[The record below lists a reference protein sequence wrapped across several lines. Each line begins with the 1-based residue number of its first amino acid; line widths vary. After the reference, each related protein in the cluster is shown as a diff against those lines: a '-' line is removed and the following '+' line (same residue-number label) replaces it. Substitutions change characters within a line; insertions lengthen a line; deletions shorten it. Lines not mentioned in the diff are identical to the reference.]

1 MKLSLT
7 NYQVKCLEKLIPG
20 YTLTMDKATVFG
32 LAALLC
38 ILLLLSGCGA
48 GTYSADLGESKDRFT
63 INAADL
69 LDKGSY
75 GVLAEDL
82 GKEAVSFRVV
92 RNIAYMNGHMDSSI
106 TLLVRN
112 LIQTYASVDTIVL
125 NNVPGTY
132 DFKATLAAGRLI
144 REACLRTVVP
154 YQGYVAS
161 GGVYLFLAGCERI
174 VEQGGSLGIHT
185 WRSYSIDEAGEIVG
199 TVTAKEYPRV
209 DPKHKVYLDYHNEM
223 DISEDFYWRIVETPY
238 DAVHFLTLAE
248 LKKYRLMTAE
258 RYPWGAP
265 YRLAVASS
273 SELKWSL
280 ARFYVSEGVALLHGK
295 VGIDTASQL
304 RSVLNDYPE
313 VHTIEFGI
321 APGITRPH
329 TDYAIELGRV
339 IRERCL
345 TTKIGE
351 HSYVL
356 NEVVHAYI
364 AGCER
369 EFAIGGILGVASWIH
384 PTPSKYRKVSLV
396 QHITEA
402 DYLYYYAEM
411 AIDSAF
417 YAYQMR
423 IPHADPVFLDG
434 ATLYDFG
441 VLD

>member
-1 MKLSLT
+1 MKSSLK
-7 NYQVKCLEKLIPG
+7 NYQGQYIEKLTRG
-20 YTLTMDKATVFG
+20 YSLVVDKAIVFAIPVFLG
-32 LAALLC
+32 
-38 ILLLLSGCGA
+38 ILLVLSGCGA
-48 GTYSADLGESKDRFT
+48 GEYPGASVEPKDRFT

-92 RNIAYMNGHMDSSI
+92 RNVAYMNGYMDSSI
-106 TLLVRN
+106 ALLVRN
-112 LIQTYASVDTIVL
+112 LIQTYPSVDTIVL

-154 YQGYVAS
+154 YEAYIAS
-161 GGVYLFLAGCERI
+161 GAVYLFLAGCERI
-174 VEQGGSLGIHT
+174 VEQGGRLGIHT
-185 WRSYSIDEAGEIVG
+185 WRSYSINAAGEISA
-199 TVTAKEYPRV
+199 TVAAKEYPRT

-223 DISEDFYWRIVETPY
+223 GISEDFYWRIVATPY
-238 DAVHFLTLAE
+238 DEVHFLTLAE
-248 LKKYRLMTAE
+248 LQEYRLMTVE

-265 YRLAVASS
+265 YRLAIESS
-273 SELKWSL
+273 STLKWRL
-280 ARFYVSEGVALLHGK
+280 ARFYVSEGVALLHGN
-295 VGIDTASQL
+295 VGLDTARKL

-313 VHTIEFGI
+313 VHTLEFGI
-321 APGITRPH
+321 APGITASH
-329 TDYAIELGRV
+329 ADYALQLGRV
-339 IRERCL
+339 IRELCL

-356 NEVVHAYI
+356 NEIVHAYI

-369 EFAIGGILGVASWIH
+369 EFAIGGMLGVASWID
-384 PTPSKYRKVSLV
+384 PAKSKYRKISLT
-396 QHITEA
+396 QQITEA
-402 DYLYYYAEM
+402 DYLYYYDEM

-417 YAYQMR
+417 YTYQKS
-423 IPHADPVFLDG
+423 IPRLTPVFLDA
-434 ATLYDFG
+434 ATLYEFA